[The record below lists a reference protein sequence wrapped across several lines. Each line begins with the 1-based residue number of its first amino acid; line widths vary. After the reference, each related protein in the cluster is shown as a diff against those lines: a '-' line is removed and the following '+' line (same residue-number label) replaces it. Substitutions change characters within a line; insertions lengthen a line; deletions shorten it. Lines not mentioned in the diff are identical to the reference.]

1 MSRILFLVIFLFS
14 TTAAILMYVIGQD
27 VQGFEYLQDGV
38 VIPASIAFVFFI
50 LLFFGSSN
58 RNKNRKK

>member
-1 MSRILFLVIFLFS
+1 MSRILILVIFLFS

>member
-1 MSRILFLVIFLFS
+1 
-14 TTAAILMYVIGQD
+14 MYVIGQD

>member
-1 MSRILFLVIFLFS
+1 MNRILFLVIFLFTS
-14 TTAAILMYVIGQD
+14 TAAILMYVIGQD
-27 VQGFEYLQDGV
+27 VKGYEYLQDGI

-58 RNKNRKK
+58 RNTKRKK

>member
-1 MSRILFLVIFLFS
+1 MSRIVFLVIFLFS

-27 VQGFEYLQDGV
+27 VEGYEYLQDGV
-38 VIPASIAFVFFI
+38 VIPASIALVFFI

-58 RNKNRKK
+58 RNRKVKK